1 MIGDANVDLEIRLPK
16 GGVSQH
22 ANPDPRLF
30 GGGSAANT
38 AAALA
43 RLGEQCSFV
52 GTVGDDSYGR
62 FAVESL
68 RQAGVNTESVKITP
82 DDSTVTVITVLPTNG
97 DRLIYVWPPR
107 GGAHGLLQ
115 WDQAVGALEGSDWLH
130 VSGICLRLSPARETI
145 LKAMQRAK
153 EAGISVSFD
162 LNLRL
167 ENWGWEAGFREVV
180 ESAMTSADVIFGA
193 AIDEINPMAG
203 LDDPIQAATQLAGPN
218 RVVIAR
224 MGKRGAMACSSDGI
238 TRAPSFDVEVID
250 TVGAGDAFNAG
261 FISARRR
268 QLDMA
273 EAIRWGNAV
282 AALTIAKAGARS
294 TPTLDEVERLLAK
307 LPAGSRDPGNRRGT
321 ESDEQ
326 QELD

>member
-1 MIGDANVDLEIRLPK
+1 MDLEIRLPK
-16 GGVSQH
+16 PGVSPH

-62 FAVESL
+62 YAIESL
-68 RQAGVNTESVKITP
+68 RQAGVDTESVETTP
-82 DDSTVTVITVLPTNG
+82 NDSTVTVITVLPTGG

-107 GGAHGLLQ
+107 GGAHGHLQ
-115 WDQAVGALEGSDWLH
+115 ESQTLASLKGSDWLH
-130 VSGICLRLSPARETI
+130 VSGICLRLSPAREAI
-145 LKAMQRAK
+145 LETMRRAK
-153 EAGISVSFD
+153 EAGITVSFD

-167 ENWGWEAGFREVV
+167 ENWGWEDAFRDVV
-180 ESAMTSADVIFGA
+180 ERALTSSDVILGA
-193 AIDEINPMAG
+193 AIDEIIPLAG
-203 LDDPIQAATQLAGPN
+203 LDDPIQAATQLAGTKS
-218 RVVIAR
+218 VVIAR
-224 MGKRGAMACSSDGI
+224 MGKEGAVACSASGI
-238 TRAPSFDVEVID
+238 ARAASFDVEVVD

-261 FISARRR
+261 FITARRR
-268 QLDMA
+268 ALDLA

-294 TPTLDEVERLLAK
+294 TPSIDEVERLLASVTGP
-307 LPAGSRDPGNRRGT
+307 L
-321 ESDEQ
+321 E
-326 QELD
+326 